1 MLEIYK
7 PGQGKWA
14 RYLAAGSVGAL
25 VIYGCHSLYEYLN
38 VGGLKQMVL
47 FPIPGVEL
55 DVNLPFLISFGLFMA
70 LAMTIYVLLNK
81 PKMGDFLIETEL
93 EMKKISWP
101 GRSELVGSSTI
112 VIVVV
117 AILAFI
123 IMIFDFVVQFFM
135 RLLSRI

>member
-1 MLEIYK
+1 
-7 PGQGKWA
+7 
-14 RYLAAGSVGAL
+14 
-25 VIYGCHSLYEYLN
+25 
-38 VGGLKQMVL
+38 
-47 FPIPGVEL
+47 
-55 DVNLPFLISFGLFMA
+55 
-70 LAMTIYVLLNK
+70 MTIYVLLNK

-117 AILAFI
+117 AILAVI